1 MRKIAIALTKGG
13 VGKTTTAVNLAAGL
27 AQAGQRVL
35 LVDVDTQDQA
45 AASLGVK
52 PAAGLAELAGGEIAV
67 DQAVHEARSGLWV
80 LCGGRSLAGLKRI
93 IARQEYGGEQT
104 LAELMAPFEGGY
116 DFVLLDTAPGWDVLT
131 VNVLFYAGEV
141 LTPVSLEVMTLQGL
155 LEFTKSMAAIRRY
168 HAALALRYVL
178 PTFFDRRVKK
188 SDEIMAQL
196 RAHFGAAVCEPV
208 RYNVRLSEAPGYG
221 QSIFEYA
228 PRSPGAEDYHKLTQR
243 ILQDGRA

>member
-52 PAAGLAELAGGEIAV
+52 PEAGLAELAGGEIAP
-67 DQAVHEARSGLWV
+67 DQAVHEARPGLWV

-104 LAELMAPFEGGY
+104 LAEVMAPFEGRY

-196 RAHFGAAVCEPV
+196 QAHFGAAMCEPV